1 MNQKKI
7 VESIE
12 DANCINCL
20 NSTRVDDEYYCY
32 YPRDPDER
40 HEVGESDFCQECVT
54 WAMIDNTR
62 LKLVDHEDVV
72 FQFGGMSLES
82 TVTSTLQ
89 PPQPQF
95 FDTGQSEDAR
105 C

>member
-20 NSTRVDDEYYCY
+20 NSVEVDAEYYCY

-40 HEVGESDFCQECVT
+40 HEVGERDFCQECGT
-54 WAMIDNTR
+54 WVVMDNTR
-62 LKLVDHEDVV
+62 LKQVDHEDVV
-72 FQFGGMSLES
+72 FQFGEISLES

-95 FDTGQSEDAR
+95 FDTTQAEDMR